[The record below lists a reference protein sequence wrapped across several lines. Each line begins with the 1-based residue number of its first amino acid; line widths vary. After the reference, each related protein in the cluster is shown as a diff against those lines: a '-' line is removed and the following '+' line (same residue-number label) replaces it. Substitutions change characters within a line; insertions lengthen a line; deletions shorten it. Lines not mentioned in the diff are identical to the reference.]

1 MYHQKNY
8 IPPVQYERGEQDFV
22 FLYFC
27 IFVFCICYCISK
39 VVGAAIWWWCTG
51 LEEGSGPLAP
61 VTSPQLHALACST
74 STMGLFITFFTIFF
88 TNYIPFAACFR
99 TLNSDNAGSFST
111 FILHCVWCTTSPKM
125 HALSMLYY
133 HEHCSSLHSLLH
145 LAHYILSVEHHIM
158 LSNEHSS
165 SLMRIPHFYFIQ

>member
-1 MYHQKNY
+1 MMVYWFG
-8 IPPVQYERGEQDFV
+8 RGV
-22 FLYFC
+22 VLYLYFC

-125 HALSMLYY
+125 HALA
-133 HEHCSSLHSLLH
+133 CSFIMSIAL
-145 LAHYILSVEHHIM
+145 HYILCYIWHITSSQLNTITCSPMNIHH
-158 LSNEHSS
+158 
-165 SLMRIPHFYFIQ
+165 P